1 MPSSSVVGAGLS
13 SGPVGG
19 PVGPCWRRCLEAALV
34 GLFAYVLSCAV
45 LPQLPEPSLFGVEWQ
60 QKSADPWTFGGQFP
74 HRLLAPILAHY
85 LGLGGAHWVTF
96 TQGTAVLMLALVHHV
111 ARWRG
116 ASAFDALLITLGIAA
131 TGAVQIYKVSQVGYV
146 DNLGYSLLLLMWLG
160 ARRTVLFWTLFL
172 ASLTNHEMVG
182 FFLPW
187 LWFVRRRAGGSIKAD
202 VLAIAVVLASYKL
215 FRMYVGA
222 NSPTWA
228 YDGDY
233 FLAHTF
239 LPITFLWLWAL
250 SGVYLV
256 TLFGPLLAVV
266 GWHVVSPRPREERLH
281 VALLVGCMLAIFLF
295 AYDFFRHS
303 NMMAFPLLIA
313 SVRFLG
319 STRSRLVYVASILGT
334 ALLGSYACYGDAHR
348 WLFHTMLLECG
359 GQQLIEPANRFHLAL
374 HWEILVGTVQRAL
387 PLLLQ
392 LAALAGGIVALVFVY
407 RRFRIGGA
415 PERPDAAP

>member
-1 MPSSSVVGAGLS
+1 MLPLPVVDASHPSGSNGA
-13 SGPVGG
+13 
-19 PVGPCWRRCLEAALV
+19 CWCWSRCFAATLV
-34 GLFAYVLSCAV
+34 GLLAYFLSCFV
-45 LPQLPEPSLFGVEWQ
+45 TPQLAEPTVFGVEWQ
-60 QKSADPWTFGGQFP
+60 QKSVDPWQFGGQIP

-96 TQGTAVLMLALVHHV
+96 TQGTAVLMLALVHLV

-116 ASAFDALLITLGIAA
+116 AAVIDATLITLAVAA
-131 TGAVQIYKVSQVGYV
+131 TGTVQIYKVSLVGYV
-146 DNLGYSLLLLMWLG
+146 DNLGYAILLLMWLV
-160 ARRTVLFWTLFL
+160 ARRPVLFWTLFL
-172 ASLTNHEMVG
+172 ACLTNHEMVL

-187 LWFVRRRAGGSIKAD
+187 LWYVRRLAGGSAKAD
-202 VLAIAVVLASYKL
+202 VLAIGVVFGLYKL

-222 NSPTWA
+222 HSPTWA

-256 TLFGPLLAVV
+256 TMFGPLLAVV
-266 GWHVVSPRPREERLH
+266 GWHVAAPRPRGERWH
-281 VALLVGCMLAIFLF
+281 AALLIGGMLAIFLF

-319 STRSRLVYVASILGT
+319 STRSRLVYAASIVAT
-334 ALLGSYACYGDAHR
+334 AILGSYACYGETHR
-348 WLFHTMLLECG
+348 WLFLTMQIECG
-359 GQQLIEPANRFHLAL
+359 GHQLIEPANRFHLAL
-374 HWEILVGTVQRAL
+374 HWDILVGTVQRAW
-387 PLLLQ
+387 PQLLQ
-392 LAALAGGIVALVFVY
+392 IAALAVGIGGLVLVY
-407 RRFRIGGA
+407 RRYRIGGED
-415 PERPDAAP
+415 ERPAAAP